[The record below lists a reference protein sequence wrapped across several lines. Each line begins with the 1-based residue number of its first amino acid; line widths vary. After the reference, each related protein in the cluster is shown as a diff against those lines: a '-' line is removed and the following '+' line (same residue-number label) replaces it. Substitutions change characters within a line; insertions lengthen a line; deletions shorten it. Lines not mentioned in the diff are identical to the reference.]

1 MADLEALLNEIVEVQ
16 TKLLMRVAE
25 SERRMDNTIRHG
37 KVTDVDPE
45 KHLARIEIGEKDGT
59 ALKSAWVPYG
69 QIAGDY
75 KQHRPPTV
83 GQQMTMIAPNGE
95 VRQSMLMPFTWWDDN
110 KSPSDKGDEHVA
122 TYGDKFREREKKDL
136 REFTLDKVKQVIT
149 TDKIT
154 TSINGG
160 NTPKDGNGAKADD
173 GDGENEQADAASSIT
188 QEEKKITHKIGS
200 TSIVHDEN
208 SVTIEAVEKIT
219 LKVGGSEIE
228 VTPALIAQIAAAN
241 VIAGP
246 TFTGMSSKSDQDG
259 QRVMT
264 EAGPAL
270 QHKSKA

>member
-1 MADLEALLNEIVEVQ
+1 MADIERILSELLDGQ
-16 TKLLMRVAE
+16 TELVMRVAE
-25 SERRMDNTIRHG
+25 YERRMDNTLRHG

-45 KHLARIEIGEKDGT
+45 KHLARIEIGERDGT
-59 ALKSAWVPYG
+59 VLKSAWLPYG

-83 GQQMTMIAPNGE
+83 GQQMTMFAPNGE
-95 VRQSMLMPFTWWDDN
+95 IRQAVIMPFTWSDEQ
-110 KSPSDKGDEHVA
+110 KAPSDKGDEHVT
-122 TYGDKFREREKKDL
+122 TYGDKYRQREKKDL
-136 REFTLDKVKQVIT
+136 REFTLDKVKQVISPE
-149 TDKIT
+149 KIT

-173 GDGENEQADAASSIT
+173 GDGSNDQADAGSSIV

-200 TSIVHDEN
+200 TSIVQDEKT
-208 SVTIEAVEKIT
+208 VTIEAVEKIL

-228 VTPALIAQIAAAN
+228 LTPALIAQIAEAN

-246 TFTGMSSKSDQDG
+246 TFTGMTSKTDQDG
-259 QRVMT
+259 PRVMT
-264 EAGPAL
+264 QSGPAL